1 MIRKVKKN
9 PKNEYLLKDL
19 AIRKGREVPFDK
31 TEFLTYSVFYPLDGK
46 NILIGKAY
54 IRSGA
59 KFVSDITIN
68 KDFQRQGVASFLY
81 DYIEKDLNIKLAPVQ
96 QGIRVDSGVKLT
108 QKPDGKA
115 FWENRLKRKNP
126 TDFDFWSKIIID
138 KETFKFPD
146 GTDKIIY
153 YQYNVYLHGKRMVYE
168 ELVKGQNTVDDINV
182 LKPYQRKGL
191 TTFLYDYIEK
201 DLKIKLKPSEYLD
214 PDGKKFWESR
224 LKSSKR

>member
-1 MIRKVKKN
+1 MIRKVNKN

-19 AIRKGREVPFDK
+19 SIRKGIEVPFDK

-54 IRSGA
+54 IRSGD

-81 DYIEKDLNIKLAPVQ
+81 DYIEKDLNVKLKPVQ
-96 QGIRVDSGVKLT
+96 QGIKVDTFVKLT
-108 QKPDGKA
+108 QKPDGAA

-126 TDFDFWSKIIID
+126 TDLTFLRQVFID
-138 KETFKFPD
+138 KETFKITD
-146 GTDKIIY
+146 GKDKIIS
-153 YQYNVYLHGKRMVYE
+153 YQYNVYFEGKRIGYAE
-168 ELVKGQNTVDDINV
+168 IVKGQNTVDDIDV

-191 TTFLYDYIEK
+191 TTFLYDYIEN
-201 DLKIKLKPSEYLD
+201 DLNIKLNPSEYLK
-214 PDGKKFWESR
+214 PDGKKFWENR
-224 LKSSKR
+224 LKSGKR